1 MFFDAAC
8 MPVPPITVFT
18 DAGSFFDSTGAVS
31 LTGPIPDLGGITTP
45 TPVTLGNATLTAP
58 NDMFIGPG
66 WSTLFP
72 GPGSHAIALSGLE
85 HLNVSLNN
93 GPATAFGFY
102 FHEPTGSCGGP
113 VCMDSTFTIDF
124 YLGGGFVDS
133 INFSPADDQLVF
145 HGLAVVPGP
154 FDEVRFT
161 EIVGTNDNEFY
172 GEMYAAPAP

>member
-1 MFFDAAC
+1 MGQAKTDIYHLRAGRGDYVLRSVNDSSLSSHLAHGDALVGDPVPETPGMFFDAAC

-45 TPVTLGNATLTAP
+45 TPVTLRDATLTAP

-85 HLNVSLNN
+85 HLNVTLNS

-102 FHEPTGSCGGP
+102 FHEPTSSTGGP
-113 VCMDSTFTIDF
+113 D
-124 YLGGGFVDS
+124 
-133 INFSPADDQLVF
+133 A
-145 HGLAVVPGP
+145 
-154 FDEVRFT
+154 
-161 EIVGTNDNEFY
+161 
-172 GEMYAAPAP
+172 